1 MVKQPENRKWQ
12 LLSSEY
18 LHREPWLTVA
28 HNAYRLPYG
37 RVAPGYYILEYP
49 DWVNVIARTAEGLF
63 LLISQYRPGLD
74 ATCFELVAG
83 VCDRDDT
90 APLASAQR
98 ELLEET
104 GFGGGSWRELMSI
117 SANASTTNNLTHC
130 FVAEGVH
137 RIADHQ
143 DLDATEDIQVH
154 LLTVDEVR
162 ELLCSNAIKQAT
174 HLAPLWRYFAE
185 NSLL

>member
-1 MVKQPENRKWQ
+1 M
-12 LLSSEY
+12 
-18 LHREPWLTVA
+18 
-28 HNAYRLPYG
+28 
-37 RVAPGYYILEYP
+37 
-49 DWVNVIARTAEGLF
+49 
-63 LLISQYRPGLD
+63 
-74 ATCFELVAG
+74 AG

-137 RIADHQ
+137 RIANHQ